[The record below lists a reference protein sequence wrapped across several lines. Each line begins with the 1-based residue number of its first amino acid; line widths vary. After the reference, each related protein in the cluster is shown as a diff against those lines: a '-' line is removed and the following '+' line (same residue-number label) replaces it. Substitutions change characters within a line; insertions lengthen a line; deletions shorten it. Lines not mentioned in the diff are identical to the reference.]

1 MLQTH
6 ATIHGQIQGTTWM
19 PAYTCTKDF
28 TVSEDDF
35 RYSDGS
41 RPTLRDMVLRA
52 TNDGDFQSANVSWGH
67 LTVETIVTRKDGR
80 GTLTRKRHFDL
91 RDSAGRGH
99 NAVELERPE
108 LLVVLHHRAF
118 ALDDDDV
125 HRRLVVRSR

>member
-1 MLQTH
+1 MKLT
-6 ATIHGQIQGTTWM
+6 AKITGQIQGRIWM
-19 PAYTCTKDF
+19 PACVCTKTF

-91 RDSAGRGH
+91 RSPLFPSIADSI
-99 NAVELERPE
+99 VPE
-108 LLVVLHHRAF
+108 
-118 ALDDDDV
+118 DDIEYSDSED
-125 HRRLVVRSR
+125 